1 MNDNNNSSSTSYATI
16 VASSPMFA
24 EAKRIGATVRPLTPE
39 QVALNKRIE
48 ERKAREA
55 RAEVALRLLNSRV
68 PRDRIEGDKMIRE
81 DIKTK
86 EQAIAT
92 AKKLAGVTKAGAD
105 QRRAKKQQKLEE
117 ARKLAQAKKIANQQ
131 QGKLEGRSKK

>member
-1 MNDNNNSSSTSYATI
+1 MNDSNNSPKSYATI
-16 VASSPMFA
+16 IASSPMFA

-55 RAEVALRLLNSRV
+55 RARTIQRLRNSRV

-81 DIKTK
+81 DIKAK
-86 EQAIAT
+86 ERAIAE
-92 AKKLAGVTKAGAD
+92 AKKLAGVTKVGAD
-105 QRRAKKQQKLEE
+105 QRRAKKQQELEE

-131 QGKLEGRSKK
+131 QGKMEGRSKK